1 MTSHAAP
8 PSSRPR
14 ATHGLAWSLSS
25 AALGVVYGL
34 PGAAVAPA
42 DIRLGLALAVGV
54 LPAAIAGLPATRR
67 ARRSV
72 LVLGVA
78 TGLSMFC
85 GGILAQ
91 APVLAVAAIGLL
103 GVVTAR
109 LAARSRA
116 GQIAMTLTLPL
127 VGIGFSYS
135 DVEIAGG
142 AAALM
147 VVGSLYAFVVLMIW
161 PETARATGD
170 PRRGSPVAP
179 TFGYGVR
186 LGAAGAT
193 AAAIGFVLDLEH
205 VGWAC
210 AAALL
215 VMRPA
220 AEMQRLRSVGRIVAV
235 SAGAAAAVAL
245 VRIGPTGF
253 TYGVAAIAAVS
264 AAAAT
269 HASRWYVTPAFTTFL
284 VFLLLLFA
292 DPATAGSRLAERVG
306 ETALGIAIAYM
317 FGLAL
322 PAAAAARR
330 RSPSA
335 GGQ

>member
-1 MTSHAAP
+1 
-8 PSSRPR
+8 
-14 ATHGLAWSLSS
+14 
-25 AALGVVYGL
+25 
-34 PGAAVAPA
+34 
-42 DIRLGLALAVGV
+42 
-54 LPAAIAGLPATRR
+54 
-67 ARRSV
+67 
-72 LVLGVA
+72 
-78 TGLSMFC
+78 
-85 GGILAQ
+85 
-91 APVLAVAAIGLL
+91 
-103 GVVTAR
+103 VTAR
-109 LAARSRA
+109 LAAGSRA

-135 DVEIAGG
+135 DVEIAAG

-161 PETARATGD
+161 PETAPAAGA
-170 PRRGSPVAP
+170 PRGSPVAP

-235 SAGAAAAVAL
+235 SAGAVAAVAFA
-245 VRIGPTGF
+245 RMGPAGF
-253 TYGVAAIAAVS
+253 YYGVAAIAAVS

-292 DPATAGSRLAERVG
+292 DPATAGSRLAERIG
-306 ETALGIAIAYM
+306 ETALGIAIAYL

-322 PAAAAARR
+322 PAAEAARR
-330 RSPSA
+330 RSPRA